1 MDNNINN
8 SQNEKPVEIS
18 GTEPGVKSPKG
29 RKKISVIDIVRRLVM
44 VCALCVFTYSSYEL
58 TNVYLDYKDGD
69 EDYEDLNSLFEVPDI
84 SGEVETEVDEQGNIV
99 IANNNKGAEW
109 VWDYDSMLAI
119 NSDSKGWIAQGNQ
132 ISYPILQ
139 GTDNEYYLSHTAYYS
154 ENKNGS
160 IFIDYRNKDGL
171 ESRNCIIYG
180 HDMLN
185 GSMFGSLMQYA
196 SKSYYE
202 QNPTFDIYI
211 GYKHYKYYVFA
222 AYETDAI
229 GDTYTY
235 DFLTDEDF
243 QKYIDAA
250 WARKL
255 YSTDVKGVSVTDHI
269 VTLSTCTRHSD
280 DKRFIVQMVRGE
292 EVTD

>member
-18 GTEPGVKSPKG
+18 GTEPGVKSPKA

-255 YSTDVKGVSVTDHI
+255 YSTDVKGVLVTDHI